1 MLDFV
6 IKTEVSIFSL
16 GELLLSLFDKE
27 KCWWIKV
34 SGLTSE
40 RWMNYGMT

>member
-16 GELLLSLFDKE
+16 GELLLSLFDK
-27 KCWWIKV
+27 
-34 SGLTSE
+34 
-40 RWMNYGMT
+40 